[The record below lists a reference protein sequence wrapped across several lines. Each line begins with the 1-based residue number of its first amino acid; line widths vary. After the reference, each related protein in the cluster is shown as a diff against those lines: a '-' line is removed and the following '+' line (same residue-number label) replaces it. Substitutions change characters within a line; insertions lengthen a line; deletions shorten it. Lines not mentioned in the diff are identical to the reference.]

1 MKHNYSKP
9 ECEILDLT
17 KTDVICTSGDY
28 GDGYE
33 SGDDGVNTD
42 QIG

>member
-1 MKHNYSKP
+1 MKHNYLKP
-9 ECEILDLT
+9 ECEIFEVT
-17 KTDVICTSGDY
+17 NTDVITTSNY